1 MDRGAWRA
9 TVHGVTRVGH
19 DWLFTSTFNH
29 KWQTF
34 YLCFWG
40 QLSLLV
46 SCHPSVYLCDPPLQF
61 PLCTSP
67 WISLSSGMMPRPSSL
82 QTLYVALTITTGT
95 ITHWACPACQAL
107 FKAHY
112 VHYCFQS
119 PSVALWDGYCCLH
132 IWRGRNRE
140 LRGSAVCPRSHCKWW
155 SWISHLSVHSGLLAL
170 MWLCQDTLTCISE
183 SIWVVTC
190 LKLISQMYVSPK
202 IFSLTH
208 IPNFEKDSRL
218 LSCFS

>member
-1 MDRGAWRA
+1 MAD
-9 TVHGVTRVGH
+9 
-19 DWLFTSTFNH
+19 F
-29 KWQTF
+29 
-34 YLCFWG
+34 
-40 QLSLLV
+40 LSLLLGAAV
-46 SCHPSVYLCDPPLQF
+46 SLGLLPPLCLPLWSPLQF

-67 WISLSSGMMPRPSSL
+67 WISLSSGMIPRPSSL

-119 PSVALWDGYCCLH
+119 PSLALWDGYCCLH